1 MDIRERKI
9 KMEND
14 LDIGELIKKGGVI
27 VDAEGDSPAELYK
40 IIAESQKL
48 PDYLTSEK
56 VYSELMQRENL
67 MSTAVG
73 NGMALPHPRYPLLK
87 NEDEQRIIVCYPK
100 KPISMVAPDPRPVF
114 VFFAILSSTS
124 KVHLKILSRLAFL
137 IQNKEFTKILAG
149 KPSADVLADAVN
161 RIMPPEDKRF

>member
-1 MDIRERKI
+1 MKE
-9 KMEND
+9 E
-14 LDIGELIKKGGVI
+14 LDIGALIEKGGVI
-27 VDAEGDSPAELYK
+27 VDADGKTPAEIYK

-48 PDYLTSEK
+48 PDYLSADK
-56 VYSELMQRENL
+56 VYSELVQREEL
-67 MSTAVG
+67 ISTAVG
-73 NGMALPHPRYPLLK
+73 NGMAIPHPRYPLLK

-161 RIMPPEDKRF
+161 RILPPEDKRF

>member
-1 MDIRERKI
+1 
-9 KMEND
+9 MENE

-27 VDAEGDSPAELYK
+27 VDADGETPAELYK

-48 PDYLTSEK
+48 PDYLSNDQLYTQ
-56 VYSELMQRENL
+56 LMEREEL

-100 KPISMVAPDPRPVF
+100 KPVSMVAPDPKPVF

-137 IQNKEFTKILAG
+137 IQNREFAGILAG
-149 KPSADVLADAVN
+149 KPSADVLAEAVN
-161 RIMPPEDKRF
+161 RILPPEDKRF

>member
-1 MDIRERKI
+1 
-9 KMEND
+9 MENE
-14 LDIGELIKKGGVI
+14 LDIGELIKKGSVI
-27 VDAEGDSPAELYK
+27 VDADGETPAELYK

-48 PDYLTSEK
+48 SDYLSNEQLYTQ
-56 VYSELMQRENL
+56 LMEREEL

-100 KPISMVAPDPRPVF
+100 KPVSMVAPDPKPVF

-137 IQNKEFTKILAG
+137 IQNREFAGILAG
-149 KPSADVLADAVN
+149 KPSADVLAEAVN
-161 RIMPPEDKRF
+161 RILPPEDKRF